1 MRPAPIDLDYRPR
14 TYFRPR
20 ALEAHLLSQVK
31 TTALRRTLQQLFAQ
45 GRHDQVRDLLT
56 KRRLSEHDRALLETF
71 HPMFM
76 GGNYLPEEEDGEVE
90 IARVNLRSTTYD
102 ATCVYAR
109 SEDGRIRYRV
119 VDEYGGD
126 TLQGPAEA
134 RSDQPM
140 TLREFADFFFRAW
153 PLIDVIESN
162 FEDDLA
168 GALGFFSV
176 ESEFY
181 PELDRLCRQRVRE
194 RIPATDTCPVCD
206 HPNSRGEGDTCEH
219 FGGSSVRW
227 KRGRKRGVTW
237 TFRPEL
243 MDFLNALRAL
253 SVLIEAGDD
262 SEDEA
267 TVDAFARVLRH
278 QVTISRTR
286 ADLIAVA
293 TSGWDLE
300 NGLDY
305 ELLDLLE
312 AEQTVPLEEDL
323 PATGWDG
330 NLYLRHPERTASLI
344 EECRALI
351 AAWEE
356 IIQDRKKP
364 EGNAS
369 A

>member
-1 MRPAPIDLDYRPR
+1 MRPAPIDLDFRPR

-31 TTALRRTLQQLFAQ
+31 TTALRRTLQQLFTR
-45 GRHDQVRDLLT
+45 GEHELVRDLLT
-56 KRRLSEHDRALLETF
+56 KRRLSAHDRALLETF

-90 IARVNLRSTTYD
+90 IARVNLQSTTRD

-109 SEDGRIRYRV
+109 SEDGQIHYRV

-134 RSDQPM
+134 CSNQPM

-162 FEDDLA
+162 FEDDLG

-176 ESEFY
+176 DSEFY

-194 RIPATDTCPVCD
+194 RIPAKDTCPVCD
-206 HPNSRGEGDTCEH
+206 YPNSRGEGDTCEH

-237 TFRPEL
+237 TFRPDL
-243 MDFLNALRAL
+243 TDFLNALRAL
-253 SVLIEAGDD
+253 SVLINAGEDA
-262 SEDEA
+262 EDEE
-267 TVDAFARVLRH
+267 TVDAMARILG
-278 QVTISRTR
+278 QQATISRTR

-305 ELLDLLE
+305 ELLDLID

-330 NLYLRHPERTASLI
+330 NVYLRNPERTASLV

-351 AAWEE
+351 AACE
-356 IIQDRKKP
+356 IGIQGGGRSL
-364 EGNAS
+364 A
-369 A
+369 